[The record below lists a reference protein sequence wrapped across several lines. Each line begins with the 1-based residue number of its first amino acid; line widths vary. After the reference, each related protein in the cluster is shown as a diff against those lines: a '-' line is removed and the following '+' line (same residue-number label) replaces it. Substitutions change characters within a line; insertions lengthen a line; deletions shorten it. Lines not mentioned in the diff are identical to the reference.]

1 MIQSGI
7 FRQWNAATPTL
18 IGCGVIILMALS
30 AFWMAIFFMFF
41 AMIYL
46 VIHVVFSLREG
57 PEQQASQLIVIIY
70 VSTFIL
76 VTAIWFYRDY
86 RENIVRY
93 KAADFIE
100 MYHQENGY
108 YPSAQTFRAYLKEIG
123 NPGMIFYYSPIYSK
137 KNAKETTGYSLSY
150 RTFLGGIFDDIYYLQ
165 KSKRWQ
171 YIPDSDEEAHELL
184 ASEQIIKR
192 IENDNKKDVE

>member
-1 MIQSGI
+1 MIQSGV

-57 PEQQASQLIVIIY
+57 PEREASQLIVIIY

-76 VTAIWFYRDY
+76 VAAIWFYRDY
-86 RENIVRY
+86 RENIVRKNAVEFVESHY
-93 KAADFIE
+93 QDHGFYPDAKTFKEHLKAAKSYGMFFI
-100 MYHQENGY
+100 Y
-108 YPSAQTFRAYLKEIG
+108 YPSIVDKD
-123 NPGMIFYYSPIYSK
+123 PK
-137 KNAKETTGYSLSY
+137 KTVGYSLSY
-150 RTFLGGIFDDIYYLQ
+150 RTTLGGIFDDIYYLQ
-165 KSKRWQ
+165 KSKTWR
-171 YIPDSDEEAHELL
+171 YIPDFDEKARDLLSD
-184 ASEQIIKR
+184 EQIIKR
-192 IENDNKKDVE
+192 IENDSQKEPK

>member
-18 IGCGVIILMALS
+18 IGCSVIILMALS

-46 VIHVVFSLREG
+46 VIHLIFSLREG
-57 PEQQASQLIVIIY
+57 PERQASQLIVIIY
-70 VSTFIL
+70 VSTFML
-76 VTAIWFYRDY
+76 VAAIWFYRDY

-100 MYHQENGY
+100 MYDQNNGY
-108 YPSAQTFRAYLKEIG
+108 HPDSKTFRAYLKEIG
-123 NPGMIFYYSPIYSK
+123 NLGMIFYYSPIYSN
-137 KNAKETTGYSLSY
+137 KNSKETTGYSLSY
-150 RTFLGGIFDDIYYLQ
+150 RTFLGGIFDDIHYLQ
-165 KSKRWQ
+165 KSKTWQ
-171 YIPDSDEEAHELL
+171 YIPDSDEEARELL
-184 ASEQIIKR
+184 ASEQIIRR
-192 IENDNKKDVE
+192 IEKDSQKEPK